1 MGFLGDVANIA
12 SGGILGLAQSGGFA
26 GDMLTGG
33 AYSNNAAIR
42 DANAQ
47 NVQLAKDQM
56 AFQERMSNSAYQRA
70 VDDMRRAGLNPALA
84 YQNGGASTPSGALAS
99 VQAERPGDVGAGFA
113 NSAKSAASLSATMQ
127 NLTADTGQKEST
139 VKLNNANA
147 DVAAVQAQKIT
158 ATAKETETNT
168 KLLEQNLKKAKHET
182 EKAKAEAKI
191 KQAEAPVIQEQS
203 KYDKAAAGYDAIA
216 DRVLNAVGGI
226 SSAAGRFFRPG
237 PTGIGQ
243 SGKILKRSPHT
254 SEILKNSKRNAFRKG
269 D

>member
-1 MGFLGDVANIA
+1 MSFLGDVANIA
-12 SGGILGLAQSGGFA
+12 SGGIIGLAQSGGFA

-42 DANAQ
+42 DANQQ
-47 NVQLAKDQM
+47 NVNLAKEQM
-56 AFQERMSNSAYQRA
+56 AFQERMSNSAYERA
-70 VDDMRRAGLNPALA
+70 TADMRRAGLNPALA
-84 YQNGGASTPSGALAS
+84 YQNGGASTPSGSLAT

-113 NSAKSAASLSATMQ
+113 NSAKSAANLSASMQ

-168 KLLEQNLKKAKHET
+168 RLLEQNLQKAKHET
-182 EKAKAEAKI
+182 KKAQAEAKI
-191 KQAEAPVIQEQS
+191 KEAEAPVVEAQS

-216 DRVLNAVGGI
+216 DRVLNAIGGI
-226 SSAAGRFFRPG
+226 TSAAGRFFRPG
-237 PTGIGQ
+237 PKGIGQ
-243 SGKILKRSPHT
+243 SGKVITNKKPHQST
-254 SEILKNSKRNAFRKG
+254 LRKNRLN
-269 D
+269 